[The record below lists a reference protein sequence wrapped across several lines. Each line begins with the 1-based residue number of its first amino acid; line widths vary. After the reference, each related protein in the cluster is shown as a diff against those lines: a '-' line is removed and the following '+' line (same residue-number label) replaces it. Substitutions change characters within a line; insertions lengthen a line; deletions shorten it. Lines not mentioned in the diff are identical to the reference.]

1 MLFALLGLVNQLNI
15 PGRIKDPTK
24 LVGQTRLLL
33 KQISIRVKVLI
44 VLELFIIFE
53 YNRIAIL
60 VTAVFRD

>member
-15 PGRIKDPTK
+15 PGRIEDPTK